1 MDLILL
7 FIKIIIY
14 LNLIKMKTI
23 IELSDEDSDKLLLI
37 ANADKILY
45 SLFEWTYNQK
55 KRYLSKLE
63 LDEIS
68 SSYELLDNIF
78 NDFVEDF
85 PNISEN

>member
-1 MDLILL
+1 
-7 FIKIIIY
+7 
-14 LNLIKMKTI
+14 MKTI

-37 ANADKILY
+37 ANANKILY
-45 SLFEWTYNQK
+45 SLFEWTHNQK

-68 SSYELLDNIF
+68 SSYELLDEIF

>member
-1 MDLILL
+1 
-7 FIKIIIY
+7 
-14 LNLIKMKTI
+14 MKTI

-45 SLFEWTYNQK
+45 SLFEWTHNQK
-55 KRYLSKLE
+55 KRYSSKLE

-68 SSYELLDNIF
+68 SSYELLDEIF
-78 NDFVEDF
+78 NDFIEDF